1 MVYTALIAVSAVQ
14 YNAILSDEMKN
25 KCFYRHR
32 SQYFSELKSRLS
44 LAWRGEKSLEE
55 TWPSLVRGLRRRLE
69 TLRGA
74 GSVPSLHFKHI
85 NNNGGHLPAATLDK
99 VGTNIAL
106 FLLTE
111 YFLFSQLRRR
121 GVIVIKAVLDGRTVT
136 EMESELQKHLL
147 DTTGPHHGLEPDIF
161 W

>member
-1 MVYTALIAVSAVQ
+1 MS
-14 YNAILSDEMKN
+14 S
-25 KCFYRHR
+25 HR
-32 SQYFSELKSRLS
+32 SQYFSQLKSRLS

-69 TLRGA
+69 TVRGA

-99 VGTNIAL
+99 VRHQQFSIA
-106 FLLTE
+106 FYLLTE

-136 EMESELQKHLL
+136 EMESELQKYLL
-147 DTTGPHHGLEPDIF
+147 DTAGPHHGLEPDIF

>member
-1 MVYTALIAVSAVQ
+1 MAIRCAKETSLAVSNLGEVT
-14 YNAILSDEMKN
+14 YNLQEASVTDLSAWL
-25 KCFYRHR
+25 
-32 SQYFSELKSRLS
+32 SELSCG
-44 LAWRGEKSLEE
+44 AGGEKSLEE

-69 TLRGA
+69 TVRGA

-106 FLLTE
+106 FILTE
-111 YFLFSQLRRR
+111 YFFMSQLRRR

-147 DTTGPHHGLEPDIF
+147 DTAGPHHGLEPDIF